1 MRKPRRRGV
10 HAGLLRF
17 LMGGTYDGGGK
28 TPPFACFNTNGEST
42 GVNYEG
48 ARFGGRPF
56 LRKRVADA
64 SIAAVLSE
72 DEARRIAAN
81 IAKLPLLSRKIR
93 LTARLRPGWRA
104 SIASFYVGV
113 DVILDSD
120 ADSMIHIATTH

>member
-1 MRKPRRRGV
+1 MNNRKNPTGIAVCSGGFKVSDARGQSRGN
-10 HAGLLRF
+10 A
-17 LMGGTYDGGGK
+17 
-28 TPPFACFNTNGEST
+28 N
-42 GVNYEG
+42 
-48 ARFGGRPF
+48 
-56 LRKRVADA
+56 DA
-64 SIAAVLSE
+64 HIANVIIE

-81 IAKLPLLSRKIR
+81 IAKLPMLLSRKIR